1 MEILDA
7 SERTSAGKD
16 MNPMVVI
23 TDAKGK
29 EVMLPG
35 GKRPAEYKL
44 EQKSLVNVTDGQ
56 SIEIGDVLARIPKE
70 SSKTRDITGGLPR
83 VATLGSPPV
92 ISLVLEDSLGI
103 LARTSPISID

>member
-1 MEILDA
+1 
-7 SERTSAGKD
+7 

-83 VATLGSPPV
+83 VADLFEARQPKEV
-92 ISLVLEDSLGI
+92 AI
-103 LARTSPISID
+103 LAEISGVVSWGKETKGKEGCFNWKGR